1 MARGAQ
7 MLPPRKPPTRGCP
20 QARRNGRMHRGISTI
35 TRLTTAQRSIYQNGF
50 EEGAGGSM
58 ADSRKRIALKPHMDR
73 IREWVETGKTDEWIA
88 DALGTS
94 ASSVQSFRSR
104 NDIYRRERG
113 PREPE
118 TVFEG
123 VLDHGERDGWG
134 LWLDPSIA
142 EDPIWREHWA
152 TVEAVVVKV
161 AEESIVL
168 EADGAELAS
177 SDGSADSVLAAVAQD
192 TRSDGPRTASE
203 SADEELPREQ
213 GRVKWFDAEKGYGF
227 LVRPTG
233 DDLFVHHSEV
243 QGDPSELSPSGEV
256 EYEVGRNDRGPN
268 ARSVRTVG

>member
-1 MARGAQ
+1 
-7 MLPPRKPPTRGCP
+7 
-20 QARRNGRMHRGISTI
+20 
-35 TRLTTAQRSIYQNGF
+35 
-50 EEGAGGSM
+50 M

-73 IREWVETGKTDEWIA
+73 IREWVETGKTDDWIA

-118 TVFEG
+118 SVFEG

-152 TVEAVVVKV
+152 RVEAVVVKV
-161 AEESIVL
+161 AEDSIVL
-168 EADGAELAS
+168 EADGGETGSTDGAADFALSAVAR
-177 SDGSADSVLAAVAQD
+177 DGS
-192 TRSDGPRTASE
+192 SE
-203 SADEELPREQ
+203 QTPPEEEMPRER

-243 QGDPSELSPSGEV
+243 QGDPSDLSPNGEV

-268 ARSVRTVG
+268 ARRVQTLS

>member
-1 MARGAQ
+1 
-7 MLPPRKPPTRGCP
+7 
-20 QARRNGRMHRGISTI
+20 
-35 TRLTTAQRSIYQNGF
+35 
-50 EEGAGGSM
+50 M

-73 IREWVETGKTDEWIA
+73 IREWVDSGKTDDWIA

-118 TVFEG
+118 SVFEG

-152 TVEAVVVKV
+152 EVESVVVKV
-161 AEESIVL
+161 AEDSIVL
-168 EADGAELAS
+168 EADGGEAGSE
-177 SDGSADSVLAAVAQD
+177 DGSADSVLAAAS
-192 TRSDGPRTASE
+192 RDG
-203 SADEELPREQ
+203 SAADAAPDRDGEAPRER

-243 QGDPSELSPSGEV
+243 QGDPSDLSPNGEV

-268 ARSVRTVG
+268 ARRVRPLA

>member
-1 MARGAQ
+1 
-7 MLPPRKPPTRGCP
+7 
-20 QARRNGRMHRGISTI
+20 
-35 TRLTTAQRSIYQNGF
+35 
-50 EEGAGGSM
+50 M
-58 ADSRKRIALKPHMDR
+58 ADPRKRIALKPHMDQ
-73 IREWVETGKTDEWIA
+73 IKDWVEAGKTDDWIA

-118 TVFEG
+118 SVFEG

-142 EDPIWREHWA
+142 EDPIWKEHWA
-152 TVEAVVVKV
+152 SVEAVVVKV
-161 AEESIVL
+161 AEDSIVL
-168 EADGAELAS
+168 EADGMDPIS
-177 SDGSADSVLAAVAQD
+177 PDGSADSVLASVAQNRKPD
-192 TRSDGPRTASE
+192 DAEAG
-203 SADEELPREQ
+203 EELPRER

-243 QGDPSELSPSGEV
+243 QGDPSELSPNGEV

-268 ARSVRTVG
+268 ARRVRTLG

>member
-1 MARGAQ
+1 
-7 MLPPRKPPTRGCP
+7 
-20 QARRNGRMHRGISTI
+20 
-35 TRLTTAQRSIYQNGF
+35 
-50 EEGAGGSM
+50 M
-58 ADSRKRIALKPHMDR
+58 ADSRKRIALKPHIDR
-73 IREWVETGKTDEWIA
+73 IREWVEAGKTDDWIA

-118 TVFEG
+118 SVFEG

-152 TVEAVVVKV
+152 GVEAVVVKV
-161 AEESIVL
+161 AEDSIVL
-168 EADGAELAS
+168 EADGGESRAT
-177 SDGSADSVLAAVAQD
+177 DQSADSTPSTATLD
-192 TRSDGPRTASE
+192 GRSDDAVEAP
-203 SADEELPREQ
+203 DEGSRER

-233 DDLFVHHSEV
+233 EDLFVHHSEV
-243 QGDPSELSPSGEV
+243 QGDPSELSPNGEV

-268 ARSVRTVG
+268 ARHVQPLG

>member
-1 MARGAQ
+1 
-7 MLPPRKPPTRGCP
+7 
-20 QARRNGRMHRGISTI
+20 
-35 TRLTTAQRSIYQNGF
+35 
-50 EEGAGGSM
+50 M

-118 TVFEG
+118 STFEG

-142 EDPIWREHWA
+142 EDPIWKEHWSG
-152 TVEAVVVKV
+152 VEAVVVKV
-161 AEESIVL
+161 AEDSIVL
-168 EADGAELAS
+168 EADGTEPSA
-177 SDGSADSVLAAVAQD
+177 DGSTDSVLAAVAQQA
-192 TRSDGPRTASE
+192 G
-203 SADEELPREQ
+203 ADDEQMPRER

-243 QGDPSELSPSGEV
+243 QGDPSELSPNGEV

-268 ARSVRTVG
+268 ARRVKTLS